1 MPFFKE
7 KLLVQWNDP
16 TLTCFMENRSF
27 MPEPDIPAIREIMSD
42 EGKYYGM
49 AVELMNQYQL
59 LIYLGVL
66 FYCISAFRC
75 REPFYQLLPLI
86 VVLGGCLFTLIWE
99 AMARYVFPYFIYMV
113 PLSAIGWGYMV
124 LLLRKVRLIKRGTV
138 KAEEPV

>member
-16 TLTCFMENRSF
+16 TLTCFMENSSF

-49 AVELMNQYQL
+49 AVELMNRYQL

-66 FYCISAFRC
+66 FYCISALRC

-86 VVLGGCLFTLIWE
+86 VVFGGCLFTLIWE

>member
-59 LIYLGVL
+59 LIYLGYCFTVFRHSGAGSL
-66 FYCISAFRC
+66 FISCC
-75 REPFYQLLPLI
+75 RLSWY
-86 VVLGGCLFTLIWE
+86 LGD
-99 AMARYVFPYFIYMV
+99 VF
-113 PLSAIGWGYMV
+113 
-124 LLLRKVRLIKRGTV
+124 LR
-138 KAEEPV
+138 